1 MTVRYGCL
9 FLAVGCVVTE
19 TEEDVRPLCFG
30 EIRDGLEIQ
39 FVEDAP
45 LTAAFTSSNCGV
57 VTEAWCE
64 LTRNG
69 DILNGRTYHE
79 TERPWHTETCLAIDK
94 SLDIRCDSEP
104 LEAGVYTVRYAG
116 LEHEI
121 AVPSVV
127 EPFCM
132 APMAPE

>member
-1 MTVRYGCL
+1 MTMKCGWVL
-9 FLAVGCVVTE
+9 LAVGCVVTE

-30 EIRDGLEIQ
+30 DLRDAVEVE

-64 LTRNG
+64 LTRDG
-69 DILNGRTYHE
+69 DILKGRTYHQ
-79 TERPWHTETCLAIDK
+79 TEHPWHSETCLAIDK
-94 SLDIRCDSEP
+94 NLDIRCDSEP

-121 AVPSVV
+121 EVPSVV

-132 APMAPE
+132 APG